1 MAARFGIAVSSAV
14 KWAQRYHSSRSVAPG
29 KMGGRRK
36 RVLEPHRAFMVERL
50 NQTPHLSLHGL
61 WRNWRRAG

>member
-1 MAARFGIAVSSAV
+1 
-14 KWAQRYHSSRSVAPG
+14 
-29 KMGGRRK
+29 MGGHRK
-36 RVLEPHRAFMVERL
+36 RVLEPHRAFMVGRL